1 MLNMHI
7 VTIVMQ
13 TFLIFMFLM
22 ASSRKLTG
30 DKTAIEEF
38 KTLRLPQWFRVFTG
52 VYELVTA
59 TALIIGY
66 WATSW
71 IALGSLL
78 IVIFAIV
85 GTLAMVRV
93 KEPFKNMIMIMVI
106 AVFAII
112 LFLSNVSDLS
122 SYVVLEAFVCC
133 PISHT

>member
-1 MLNMHI
+1 MLKIYI

-22 ASSRKLTG
+22 ASFRKLTR

-38 KTLRLPQWFRVFTG
+38 KMLRLPKWFRVFTG

-66 WATSW
+66 WDASW
-71 IALGSLL
+71 IAVGSLL
-78 IVIFAIV
+78 IVIFALV
-85 GTLAMVRV
+85 GTLAMIRV
-93 KEPFKNMIMIMVI
+93 KEPFKNMIMILVI

-112 LFLSNVSDLS
+112 IFLSNVSDFSNSPL
-122 SYVVLEAFVCC
+122 FNK
-133 PISHT
+133 

>member
-1 MLNMHI
+1 MINMHI
-7 VTIVMQ
+7 VMIVMQ

-22 ASSRKLTG
+22 ASFRKLTG

-59 TALIIGY
+59 AALIIGY
-66 WATSW
+66 WDTGW

-78 IVIFAIV
+78 IAIFAIV

-93 KEPFKNMIMIMVI
+93 KEPFKNMIMIIVI

-112 LFLSNVSDLS
+112 LFLNNVSELS
-122 SYVVLEAFVCC
+122 NF
-133 PISHT
+133 PGFN

>member
-1 MLNMHI
+1 MLKIYI

-22 ASSRKLTG
+22 ASFRKLTR

-38 KTLRLPQWFRVFTG
+38 KMLRLPKWFRVFTG

-66 WATSW
+66 WDASW
-71 IALGSLL
+71 IAVGSLL
-78 IVIFAIV
+78 IVIFALV
-85 GTLAMVRV
+85 GTLAMIRV
-93 KEPFKNMIMIMVI
+93 KEPFKNMIMILVI

-112 LFLSNVSDLS
+112 IFLSNVFDFSNSPL
-122 SYVVLEAFVCC
+122 FNK
-133 PISHT
+133 